1 MPLVNRSRARCS
13 ASYLGGSE
21 SSGGAKAPS
30 AIVTDTSALL
40 PWAARKRTFQN
51 RRSGPRPCENV
62 STCRERRTSP
72 LDCASA
78 ESIHTAHAP
87 LKVLLENCIFHIS
100 PMYEFSHSLGQMQ
113 TFDRIDGVRLKPTSG
128 AAPLRT
134 DRRTRG
140 ASSAFRDRGDI
151 AHANKGRC
159 RTPEWQPGAA
169 IS

>member
-100 PMYEFSHSLGQMQ
+100 PMYEFSHSLGPS
-113 TFDRIDGVRLKPTSG
+113 RPCLKNSCPQGPESG
-128 AAPLRT
+128 RT
-134 DRRTRG
+134 IMPVIRG
-140 ASSAFRDRGDI
+140 NLA
-151 AHANKGRC
+151 
-159 RTPEWQPGAA
+159 
-169 IS
+169 